1 MKIERLIIPLSI
13 ILGSIIIGLF
23 VYFSNSSRKTQQLVS
38 PSPTAIMPTATPKE
52 ESQVQVT
59 SPTATPT
66 PTTDDLQAI
75 KLALAAKL
83 GTNIEVTISQNTGTH
98 AKGNVREKSSEV
110 GGGYFLAAKVDSRW
124 VIVYDGQS
132 TPTCSQIAPYNFPKN
147 MVSEC
152 LSASGQVVSR

>member
-23 VYFSNSSRKTQQLVS
+23 VYLSNSSRETQQPVS
-38 PSPTAIMPTATPKE
+38 PSPTAIMPTAT
-52 ESQVQVT
+52 
-59 SPTATPT
+59 SPTSTPT
-66 PTTDDLQAI
+66 PITDDVGAI
-75 KLALAAKL
+75 KLALAAEL

-152 LSASGQVVSR
+152 LNSSGQVVNR